1 MAAGLETAAAAQG
14 TVRAEGYGRD
24 TRTWGAVALVGLVA
38 LVVVSRMVSDGAV
51 SGPEEAVFRAFND
64 LPGALYPLMYGLQ
77 LVGVIAIGPLVA
89 VVAYLAGERRLAL
102 AAVIVT
108 VAKLIG
114 ERLVKE
120 VVERQ
125 RPFTSIGSSI
135 HLRGDVPPDG
145 LSYASGH
152 VILTVALGLV
162 LSPYLSRRWRW
173 VVWGLVLGNAVAR
186 VYVGAHNPLDVVGGA
201 CIGAIIGAATN
212 LAVGTPAANRSDR

>member
-1 MAAGLETAAAAQG
+1 METAAADQRTAG
-14 TVRAEGYGRD
+14 LERYSRD
-24 TRTWGAVALVGLVA
+24 TRTWGAVALVGLMA
-38 LVVVSRMVSDGAV
+38 FVVVSRMVSGGAV
-51 SGPEEAVFRAFND
+51 SGAEEAVFRAFND
-64 LPGALYPLMYGLQ
+64 LPDALYPLMYGLQ

-125 RPFTSIGSSI
+125 RPFTSIGSSV

-152 VILTVALGLV
+152 VILTVALGLI
-162 LSPYLSRRWRW
+162 LSPYLSPRWRW
-173 VVWGLVLGNAVAR
+173 VVWGLV
-186 VYVGAHNPLDVVGGA
+186 VGGA
-201 CIGAIIGAATN
+201 GTN
-212 LAVGTPAANRSDR
+212 LAVGTPAASRTDR